1 MAGKGSLLGKASE
14 IFLLKMFRHKKSPL
28 LLVQIMTLLVNP
40 KARCY
45 KEVIP
50 EEGSTLSH
58 PFVTIVLSN
67 ESITVPLEPP
77 VSLHS
82 LGQS

>member
-14 IFLLKMFRHKKSPL
+14 IFLLKMFRRKKSPL
-28 LLVQIMTLLVNP
+28 LLVQIMNLLVNP

-58 PFVTIVLSN
+58 PFVTTVLSN